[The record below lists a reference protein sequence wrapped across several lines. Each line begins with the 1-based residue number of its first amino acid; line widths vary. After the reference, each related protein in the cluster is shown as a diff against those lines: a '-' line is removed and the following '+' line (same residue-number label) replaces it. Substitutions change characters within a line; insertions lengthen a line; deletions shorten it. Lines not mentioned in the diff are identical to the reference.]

1 MADITQLIL
10 DDHDGFRRQFA
21 QLDDLRDD
29 PERASPIWAALTAA
43 LEVHA
48 SAEEEHF
55 YPVLLRKGSE
65 DAVEE
70 TEDAIGDHD
79 DIRDG
84 VRRAQAA
91 TVGSAEWWQAID
103 DTRAANTEHMGEE
116 EDDALPDARRSMSL
130 EQREELGVKFQAFKQ
145 EHPGAQGL
153 SGENTDTEAYLEAH
167 APNDPRAADS

>member
-10 DDHDGFRRQFA
+10 DDHDAFRRQFA
-21 QLDDLRDD
+21 QLDELRDD
-29 PERASPIWAALTAA
+29 AEQAGPIWASLASA

-55 YPVLLRKGSE
+55 YPALLQRGD

-70 TEDAIGDHD
+70 TDDAIGDHD

-84 VRRAQAA
+84 SRRAEDAE
-91 TVGSAEWWQAID
+91 VGSAEWWKAVD

-116 EDDALPDARRSMSL
+116 EDDALADARRNMSL
-130 EQREELGVKFQAFKQ
+130 ELRERLGVKFQAFKQ
-145 EHPGAQGL
+145 AHPGAQGL
-153 SGENTDTEAYLEAH
+153 SG
-167 APNDPRAADS
+167 ADKGAEKYIEEHT

>member
-10 DDHDGFRRQFA
+10 DDHDSFRRQFA

-29 PERASPIWAALTAA
+29 AERAAPIWAALAAA

-55 YPVLLRKGSE
+55 YPALLRRGSE
-65 DAVEE
+65 GAKDE
-70 TEDAIGDHD
+70 TKDAIGDHD

-84 VRRAQAA
+84 VRRAEAA
-91 TVGSAEWWQAID
+91 TVGSADWWQAID

-116 EDDALPDARRSMSL
+116 EDDALVDARRNMSL

-145 EHPGAQGL
+145 QHPGAAGL
-153 SGENTDTEAYLEAH
+153 SGEDTGTEAYLKAH
-167 APNDPRAADS
+167 SPDKS